1 MATTSRSPRKQ
12 RSLRLAPRRDPVITA
27 ALIAAA
33 ATIAAAAA
41 APIAAEVINPS
52 PPPPVIVIVVTG
64 SGTGTI
70 HLAPPG
76 PASCGHHYR

>member
-12 RSLRLAPRRDPVITA
+12 RSLRAAPRRDPVITA

-33 ATIAAAAA
+33 AA
-41 APIAAEVINPS
+41 APIAAKVINPS
-52 PPPPVIVIVVTG
+52 PLPPMIVIVVPG
-64 SGTGTI
+64 SGTGTGTI

>member
-33 ATIAAAAA
+33 AA
-41 APIAAEVINPS
+41 APITAKVINPS